1 MSKNETKRLRVTNFY
16 AQINQMD
23 YQNEGEIWLVQEEG
37 DENWKLLTNAN
48 GGNFGL
54 TAPYGLM
61 GSLCSTRALDVEDGE
76 LLVNGQRIKAEQYLP
91 LWREATRIK
100 ARDFGLAGHQLM
112 VTIPRPAQAMR
123 AELSR
128 DSSSPEQMKRHQLL
142 LQHPGL
148 SESDKVMAWDLDLLT
163 EVGMQAYAALYWV
176 FLSADAFNGF
186 DREAKF
192 RLITVKPLP
201 RETEAI
207 SSELPHYPEN
217 VNQHQLSFCL

>member
-76 LLVNGQRIKAEQYLP
+76 LLVNGQ
-91 LWREATRIK
+91 
-100 ARDFGLAGHQLM
+100 
-112 VTIPRPAQAMR
+112 
-123 AELSR
+123 
-128 DSSSPEQMKRHQLL
+128 
-142 LQHPGL
+142 
-148 SESDKVMAWDLDLLT
+148 
-163 EVGMQAYAALYWV
+163 
-176 FLSADAFNGF
+176 LSAPIQN
-186 DREAKF
+186 
-192 RLITVKPLP
+192 
-201 RETEAI
+201 
-207 SSELPHYPEN
+207 
-217 VNQHQLSFCL
+217 